1 VKEALLYDKLPGGDV
16 KCILCP
22 HGCVIRPN
30 SRGICRVRENVGG
43 TLFSLVHARAIALH
57 VDPIEKKPLF
67 HVHPGSLALSVGTV
81 GCNLRCTFCQ
91 NAEISQLPPDYRGAA
106 RGTDAEPGALVE
118 LAVRERCRSIA
129 YTYTE
134 PTVFFEYALDT
145 ATLAKDQGLLNVFVT
160 NGYMDPRAIET
171 IEPYLDACNVDLK
184 SFRDDFY
191 RRFTAGRLG
200 PVLETLEQ
208 LREAGVW
215 IEVTTLII
223 PGLNDSDEELGEL
236 VQFIAGTLGRDT
248 PWHVSRFFPHYRL
261 TDARPT
267 PIETLCRAA
276 ELGTAAGLRFVY
288 MGNVPGEGGENTLCP
303 GCGRLVVDRVGF
315 RVVSNLLRDGA
326 CPSCGTTMPGIGMEV
341 NV

>member
-1 VKEALLYDKLPGGDV
+1 MKEALLYEKLPGGDV

-22 HGCVIRPN
+22 HSCVIRPN
-30 SRGICRVRENVGG
+30 GRGICRVRENVGG
-43 TLFSLVHARAIALH
+43 TLFSLVHGKAIALH

-67 HVHPGSLALSVGTV
+67 HVHPGSLALSVATV
-81 GCNLRCTFCQ
+81 GCNLRCSFCQ
-91 NAEISQLPPDYRGAA
+91 NAEISQLPPDYRGTV
-106 RGTDAEPGALVE
+106 RGTDAQPGALVE
-118 LAVRERCRSIA
+118 LAARERCRSIA

-145 ATLAKDQGLLNVFVT
+145 AMLAKDQGILNVFVT
-160 NGYMDPRAIET
+160 NGYMDSRAVKT

-191 RRFTAGRLG
+191 RRFTGGRLG

-208 LREAGVW
+208 LQEAGVW

-236 VQFIAGTLGRDT
+236 VQFIVRTLGPDT

-261 TDARPT
+261 TDVRPT
-267 PIETLCRAA
+267 PINTLCRAA
-276 ELGTAAGLRFVY
+276 ELGRAAGLRFVY

-303 GCGRLVVDRVGF
+303 GCGRLVVQRLGF
-315 RVVSNLLRDGA
+315 RVVSNLLRKGA
-326 CPSCGTTMPGIGMEV
+326 CPSCRTTMPGIGMGLDV
-341 NV
+341 